1 MISVR
6 LSCGF
11 VSGGG
16 TNVGDRAQS
25 LVTENMETVKR
36 WNVGVYHLQIQQ
48 QANAKLGIS
57 AI

>member
-6 LSCGF
+6 LSCF

-16 TNVGDRAQS
+16 THVGDRAQP

-48 QANAKLGIS
+48 
-57 AI
+57 